1 VRTACFI
8 TQEQKEVRV
17 SERLYNV
24 LFLCTGN
31 SARSVLAESI
41 LNHLAGRR
49 FRGFSAGSHPK
60 GAVHPMTL
68 QLLSQ
73 LDLPTDGLRSKSWD
87 EFAKPGAP
95 AMDFIFT
102 VCDQAA
108 GEMCPVWPGKPI
120 TGHWSIP
127 DPAAAVGTDAERM
140 QAFRDAFK
148 MLETRIS
155 LFVNLRLDTV
165 EPVKL
170 RTQLDE
176 IERYHQDSGK

>member
-1 VRTACFI
+1 
-8 TQEQKEVRV
+8 V

-41 LNHLAGRR
+41 LNHLAGRK

-68 QLLSQ
+68 RLLRQ
-73 LDLPTDGLRSKSWD
+73 LDLPIEGLRSKSWD
-87 EFAKPGAP
+87 EFAMTGAA

-108 GEMCPVWPGKPI
+108 GEMCPIWPGKPI
-120 TGHWSIP
+120 TGHWNIP
-127 DPAAAVGTDAERM
+127 DPGAAVGSDAERM

-155 LFVNLRLDTV
+155 LFVNLRHEALDSIH
-165 EPVKL
+165 L
-170 RTQLDE
+170 RSQLDE